1 MKQKVFKIIIKHS
14 RTSTQDSP
22 TQKVGSAIKNS
33 LAIDL
38 RRVTAFRKA
47 GRIFFAVDHHFSIC
61 RLRSA
66 HPVVLSKNVSYL
78 CDFLV

>member
-14 RTSTQDSP
+14 RTSIQDSP

-38 RRVTAFRKA
+38 RSHGFPE
-47 GRIFFAVDHHFSIC
+47 GGPNFFAVDHHFSIC

-66 HPVVLSKNVSYL
+66 LSVVLSKNVSYL